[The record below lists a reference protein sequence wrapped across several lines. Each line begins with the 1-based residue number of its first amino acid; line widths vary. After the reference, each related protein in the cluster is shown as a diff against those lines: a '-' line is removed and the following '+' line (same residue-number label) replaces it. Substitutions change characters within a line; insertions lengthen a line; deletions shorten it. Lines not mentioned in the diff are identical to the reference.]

1 MKFESMKKAAQIAA
15 VTMSSAAIPQ
25 VAPISRWCNASKAYV
40 PTPGSA
46 TENPAERLRAE
57 VSQAQSDLDE
67 IQSLISRAKQLCN
80 NAERKPFVER
90 GWTTT
95 VTPEESAEIRR
106 CRTSLDAF
114 AAVLPAAFQ
123 AMISAVEKLNLELG
137 EHFAGDV
144 TRERNRRT

>member
-1 MKFESMKKAAQIAA
+1 MYGNLKKPTLAAQSTMTSA
-15 VTMSSAAIPQ
+15 VPT
-25 VAPISRWCNASKAYV
+25 VLPISRWCNASKAYV
-40 PTPGSA
+40 PSPGSA

-57 VSQAQSDLDE
+57 VGQAQSDLDE

-80 NAERKPFVER
+80 NAERAPFVAR

-106 CRTSLDAF
+106 CRASLDAF

-123 AMISAVEKLNLELG
+123 AMISAVE
-137 EHFAGDV
+137 
-144 TRERNRRT
+144 